1 MNIKS
6 LLIAGGI
13 SLSLSFAAHAS
24 VLDHGNMIIAHQP
37 HADCHKGDRHCPPHE
52 NKPAPIHH
60 DANKNCGHNGEFCTP
75 IHSSHTPAPKPHHAP
90 APAPK
95 PHHAPVPSHG
105 KHHKCKPHDKHCQ
118 KIHHSQ
124 HKKCD
129 PRKNKHCKHHK

>member
-60 DANKNCGHNGEFCTP
+60 DANKNCGHNGEFPCLCCGDSSTGAAYP
-75 IHSSHTPAPKPHHAP
+75 IHLTLLFPGKLSPATLP
-90 APAPK
+90 A
-95 PHHAPVPSHG
+95 
-105 KHHKCKPHDKHCQ
+105 
-118 KIHHSQ
+118 I
-124 HKKCD
+124 
-129 PRKNKHCKHHK
+129 